1 MATWEKTQK
10 SEHHASEK
18 IIRKDYIQQEDKGTI
33 HMKLFTFVL
42 ALNIQIYT
50 KIKSLK
56 KVKKRYS
63 KEEIDKSL

>member
-33 HMKLFTFVL
+33 YMKLFTFVL
-42 ALNIQIYT
+42 VLNIQIYT

-56 KVKKRYS
+56 KS
-63 KEEIDKSL
+63 KEKVFKRRNR